1 MENEFKAGEYI
12 VVDLNE
18 TRWHNDSWNNACF
31 LQSIDSSWLK
41 PKNDFDGNIDNTWS
55 LIKKESKFW
64 RYATEYEINYY
75 KILNGPY
82 NVTEL
87 TNNNVKNN
95 YNRLLHILKFINNYG
110 NNS

>member
-12 VVDLNE
+12 VVNLNNS
-18 TRWHNDSWNNACF
+18 RWDGDSWNNICF
-31 LQSIDSSWLK
+31 LQRRDCSCLA
-41 PKNDFDGNIDNTWS
+41 PKMDLNNSQDNAWT
-55 LIKKESKFW
+55 LINKESKFW

-75 KILNGPY
+75 KMLNGPY
-82 NVTEL
+82 DVNKL
-87 TNNNVKNN
+87 TNDNTKQD